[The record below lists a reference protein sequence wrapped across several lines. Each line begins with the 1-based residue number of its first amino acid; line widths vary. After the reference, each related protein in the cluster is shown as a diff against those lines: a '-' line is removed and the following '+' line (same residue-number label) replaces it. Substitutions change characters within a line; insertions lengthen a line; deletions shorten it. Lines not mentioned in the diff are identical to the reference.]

1 MVQAFFPINKRIRF
15 KHAASLQSWVLL
27 PIQKQGAA
35 VRSFSFS
42 LEDQWRQ
49 IMKKMMKTRT
59 LLIGAVF
66 AVACGS
72 AQAQFPDKPVRIIV
86 PFGTGAMID
95 IIPREIATTLGK
107 KWGQPVVVE
116 NKPGAASMIGAE
128 YVARSKPDGYTL
140 LMASSSTLSVA
151 PFLYKNLRFDPLKDL
166 VPVTLVSTAPNL
178 LMVSNDLPVSNLSD
192 LINRAKAKPGQMSYA
207 SAGVGGI
214 IHLQTELFKQV
225 TGTDFIH
232 VPYPGSQQAV
242 GDLATNRVQMMID
255 ILASNYGNLQDGRLK
270 PLVAMTSKRL
280 PQYPDLP
287 TIVEEGYPSLV
298 TDMWFG
304 LAAPKGTPAE
314 VIHKLQVDI
323 SEALNEPVF
332 KKKYAD
338 MGMNMVGSTPQDM
351 QKIVDQAADRWKR
364 VIEESNIS
372 IE

>member
-1 MVQAFFPINKRIRF
+1 MKSIVLPFLAGV
-15 KHAASLQSWVLL
+15 AMSLA
-27 PIQKQGAA
+27 GG
-35 VRSFSFS
+35 
-42 LEDQWRQ
+42 
-49 IMKKMMKTRT
+49 T
-59 LLIGAVF
+59 
-66 AVACGS
+66 AVA
-72 AQAQFPDKPVRIIV
+72 AFPDKPVRIIV

-95 IIPREIATTLGK
+95 IIPREVATVLSK

-166 VPVTLVSTAPNL
+166 VPVTLVSTAPNI
-178 LMVSNDLPVSNLSD
+178 LMVSSALPVSSLSD
-192 LINRAKAKPGQMSYA
+192 LIRLAKEKPGQLSYA

-214 IHLQTELFKQV
+214 IHLQTELFKRV

-242 GDLATNRVQMMID
+242 GDLATNRVQLMID

-270 PLVAMTSKRL
+270 PLVAMTSQRL
-280 PQYPDLP
+280 PQYPNLP
-287 TIVEEGYPSLV
+287 TVVEEGYPDLV

-304 LAAPKGTPAE
+304 LAVPKGTPQE
-314 VIHKLQVDI
+314 VIQKLQTDI
-323 SEALNEPVF
+323 SAALNEPAF

-338 MGMNMVGSTPQDM
+338 MGMNMVGSTPEEM
-351 QKIVDQAADRWKR
+351 QKVVDTAAARWKK
-364 VIEESNIS
+364 VIEESKIS